1 MCIMLRYLRVL
12 LSTIRSYVANLKMH
26 DQMCLKLEL
35 YGLVHEEEDERG
47 LYANERD
54 LCAIIL
60 LRGPI
65 EMGQMES

>member
-1 MCIMLRYLRVL
+1 M
-12 LSTIRSYVANLKMH
+12 ANLKMH

-35 YGLVHEEEDERG
+35 YGLVHEEEDERD